1 VTAMEIPI
9 ETTIQRTEMTR
20 PIFVVN
26 GIAKSFGDVAAL
38 RDLSFTA
45 ESGEIIGLLGPNG
58 AGKTTA
64 IRILST
70 ILSPSRGSFTL
81 DGIPH
86 TRSVD
91 IRRRIGVLPESS
103 GYPLTWSGNEFLRY
117 YARLFGH
124 SSQSAHQVAASLL
137 QDVGLAAR
145 AASPIGEYSRG
156 MRQRLGVARA
166 LVNDPQLIFLDE
178 PTLGLDPAGQRQ
190 MLELIR
196 DLARRRGA
204 TVILS
209 THFLDEVEEVCSRVM
224 ILNRG
229 EVIAEGTIS
238 DILQRAA
245 PATTRLRVPPEL
257 QTVALT
263 ALTRAEGV
271 TSAAAIDS
279 EQGWLTATF
288 DIGWLNQHTQ
298 PGMNSALIS
307 LTAAEVQVLSF
318 EREGGRLSDAFLAL
332 TEEMPS

>member
-1 VTAMEIPI
+1 MTAMETPI
-9 ETTIQRTEMTR
+9 ELGMYRTETAR
-20 PIFVVN
+20 SILAVD
-26 GIAKSFGDVAAL
+26 GIAKSFGDVVAL
-38 RDLSFTA
+38 RALSFTA
-45 ESGEIIGLLGPNG
+45 QSGEIIGLLGPNG

-70 ILSPSRGSFTL
+70 ILAPSRGSFTL

-91 IRRRIGVLPESS
+91 IRRRIGVLPESA
-103 GYPLTWSGNEFLRY
+103 GYPVSWTGGEFLRY

-124 SSQSAHQVAASLL
+124 APQFAKEVAASLL
-137 QDVGLAAR
+137 SDVGLTAR
-145 AASPIGEYSRG
+145 AGSPIGEYSRG

-229 EVIAEGTIS
+229 EVIAEGTIAE
-238 DILQRAA
+238 ILQRAA

-257 QTVALT
+257 QEVALN
-263 ALTRAEGV
+263 ALTRADGV
-271 TSAAAIDS
+271 TAATAVDS
-279 EQGWLTATF
+279 EQGWLTASF
-288 DIGWLNQHTQ
+288 DVGWLDQHPQ
-298 PGMNSALIS
+298 PGMNSALLS
-307 LTAAEVQVLSF
+307 LTTVNVPVLSF

-332 TEEMPS
+332 TEEKPS